1 MADNIDDIIRKIKN
15 NSKEEN
21 ENLADELKSRLSDE
35 QTKSLNNLLS
45 NRELMKKLMSS
56 DEVKRMMKKFGGDNS
71 GSE

>member
-21 ENLADELKSRLSDE
+21 ENLADELKSKLSNE

-56 DEVKRMMKKFGGDNS
+56 DEVKRMMEKFGGDNS
-71 GSE
+71 GHK